1 MSGMRLCN
9 GRRKYPPFASLSG
22 LRYKLVVTAYNREG
36 NYMEQQSPPSTQPP
50 TPPAEAEK
58 MVVFAPRI
66 DPALREQ
73 IEGIRG
79 ITGQTINQVGQEAL
93 QGWVEAKLADEGIRE
108 QAMADIDA
116 EQQRLQERRASIER
130 VLGGTAGG
138 GSEEGQASGGA
149 GRSGRRSTRPSD

>member
-1 MSGMRLCN
+1 
-9 GRRKYPPFASLSG
+9 
-22 LRYKLVVTAYNREG
+22 
-36 NYMEQQSPPSTQPP
+36 MEQSPSTQPP
-50 TPPAEAEK
+50 TPPAEAEQK

-93 QGWVEAKLADEGIRE
+93 QGWVEGKLADDGIRE
-108 QAMADIDA
+108 RAMADIDA

-130 VLGGTAGG
+130 VLGGTASVTG
-138 GSEEGQASGGA
+138 EEGQASGG
-149 GRSGRRSTRPSD
+149 RSRKRAN